1 MKMIKIE
8 STKKQILISKN
19 KRIIFHVPDGTMFIH
34 DLEK

>member
-1 MKMIKIE
+1 MKIIKIE
-8 STKKQILISKN
+8 STKKQILISEN